1 MLKQYRFALEQSLA
15 RASFLQTSDLVVLQ
29 ALSLF
34 LIVVR
39 RVDHSR
45 FCWTLTCLVIRI
57 AQGMGLHRDGSQFDL
72 TPFETEMRRR
82 VWWAILAIDLRS
94 AEEVGTD
101 LCITEASFDTQM
113 PLNINDDDIRPTST
127 EIPVPC
133 AGRSDSSVAV
143 ARYEILTLSRRFMTE
158 LADKNSDAS
167 SADREKILVD
177 AYHRVEGRFLKY
189 AIDESDPLYW
199 IAAMVSRIIVA
210 KMCLHIY
217 QSKLFT
223 GGQPELPDE
232 VRDRIFVAAVEVV
245 ELGQKVNSDPRCHQY
260 RWLFKT
266 YTNWHAIAF
275 NLIELCRRPW
285 SALVERSW
293 QAVATFERDPIDL
306 AKSGNHSA
314 VFLPLRKLYLRA
326 RRHRDAEV
334 ARLRN
339 NLEEV
344 RRLDWSDRMNPAMA
358 RFGPVPGDE
367 NRLERM
373 RENWWALVQPD
384 GAYPRGRDIQA
395 PLTGPLA
402 GASESP
408 TSQPATADNRGDAPG
423 IDAFSKSDPSS
434 AVQMAPPGQ
443 VDLTDEAMQMFT
455 DMMAEPTPI
464 ISHFWPHMHIH
475 DKGVGPAAG
484 GSNAATA
491 TQEQMDPATSL
502 PGQSLGSLGPQVQ
515 AAASSRDDFPPFLW
529 SNAWGQP
536 ALVPTAADEG
546 TGDLDMMEH
555 DDFDWQN
562 WGQTLQSF
570 DMGGIRPPLV

>member
-1 MLKQYRFALEQSLA
+1 VLKQYRFALEQSLA
-15 RASFLQTSDLVVLQ
+15 RANFLQTSDLVVLQ
-29 ALSLF
+29 AFSLF

-39 RVDHSR
+39 RVDDSR

-101 LCITEASFDTQM
+101 LCLTEASFDTQM
-113 PLNINDDDIRPTST
+113 PLNINDDDIKPTST
-127 EIPVPC
+127 EIPVPS
-133 AGRSDSSVAV
+133 AGRSDSSVAI

-158 LADKNSDAS
+158 LADKTSDAS
-167 SADREKILVD
+167 SADREKCLVD

-199 IAAMVSRIIVA
+199 MAAMVSRIIVA

-223 GGQPELPDE
+223 SGQPELPDE
-232 VRDRIFVAAVEVV
+232 IRDRIFVAAVEVV
-245 ELGQKVNSDPRCHQY
+245 ELGQKLNSDPRCRQY

-293 QAVATFERDPIDL
+293 QAVTTFKRDPVDL
-306 AKSGNHSA
+306 AKSGDHAA

-326 RRHRDAEV
+326 RRHREAEV

-344 RRLDWSDRMNPAMA
+344 RRLNWSDRMNPAMA

-373 RENWWALVQPD
+373 REVWWALVQPNN
-384 GAYPRGRDIQA
+384 AYPRGQDIQTPLSG
-395 PLTGPLA
+395 PLTGAP
-402 GASESP
+402 ESP
-408 TSQPATADNRGDAPG
+408 ISLPATADLPGAAPG
-423 IDAFSKSDPSS
+423 IDAFSKFNPSS
-434 AVQMAPPGQ
+434 TVQMAPPGE
-443 VDLTDEAMQMFT
+443 VDLTDDAMQMFS
-455 DMMAEPTPI
+455 DMMAEPAPT
-464 ISHFWPHMHIH
+464 ISHFWPHMLMSG
-475 DKGVGPAAG
+475 KGMGPAIG

-491 TQEQMDPATSL
+491 TQEQITATTSL
-502 PGQSLGSLGPQVQ
+502 PRQSQGPLVQ
-515 AAASSRDDFPPFLW
+515 AAASSRDDIPPTLW
-529 SNAWGQP
+529 SSAWGQP

-562 WGQTLQSF
+562 WGQTLQNF
-570 DMGGIRPPLV
+570 DMGGMQPPLA